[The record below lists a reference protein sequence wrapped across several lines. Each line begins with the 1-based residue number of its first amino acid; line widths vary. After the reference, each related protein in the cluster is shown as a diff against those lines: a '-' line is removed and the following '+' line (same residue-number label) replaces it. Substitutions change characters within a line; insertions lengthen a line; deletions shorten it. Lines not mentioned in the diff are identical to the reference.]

1 MDLLDFMLAL
11 NLLAR
16 IVYDKKL
23 KLIFDLCDDDDDGC
37 MTPEDILLML
47 QRVERVFAKECA
59 RVVLDSSILD
69 NFVADKK
76 AEQNFHLI
84 MGMLFAKDCKKKAII
99 QKNDDEKQK
108 KAGNSQQAGMPTPV
122 PDRRD
127 EEQDNLITYREFIKA
142 TRSLK
147 SLYRRILPRTL
158 AFKDVL
164 RSRKTEAEFAVY
176 DSHADDFAMFRY
188 EINSIFKQ
196 HQYKDETPCD
206 LFGGRHPLSKTSLGT
221 QIKDLHENEK
231 KDPAILDKYRPPG
244 IVKFKESRLP
254 VGAAANRAATSLGSL
269 P

>member
-84 MGMLFAKDCKKKAII
+84 MGMLKA
-99 QKNDDEKQK
+99 
-108 KAGNSQQAGMPTPV
+108 
-122 PDRRD
+122 
-127 EEQDNLITYREFIKA
+127 
-142 TRSLK
+142 
-147 SLYRRILPRTL
+147 
-158 AFKDVL
+158 
-164 RSRKTEAEFAVY
+164 
-176 DSHADDFAMFRY
+176 
-188 EINSIFKQ
+188 
-196 HQYKDETPCD
+196 
-206 LFGGRHPLSKTSLGT
+206 
-221 QIKDLHENEK
+221 
-231 KDPAILDKYRPPG
+231 
-244 IVKFKESRLP
+244 
-254 VGAAANRAATSLGSL
+254 
-269 P
+269 